1 LTLVHKNDTVRKAT
15 QTSFFETS
23 LQENIMQALI
33 YGIIFAIAIA
43 FDVGLGITAKE
54 SSAIDAATVQ
64 GFTDIKVT
72 DKIFMFTSWRGCGAR
87 DRARF
92 TVNAKNVQGKDV
104 QFYVC
109 TGFLK
114 GSTIRTM

>member
-1 LTLVHKNDTVRKAT
+1 MYKYGTIWEAVQAGLFK
-15 QTSFFETS
+15 TS
-23 LQENIMQALI
+23 LLENIMQVLV
-33 YGIIFAIAIA
+33 YGVIFAIAFA
-43 FDVGLGITAKE
+43 FDVGLGLSAKE

-72 DKIFMFTSWRGCGAR
+72 DKIFMFTSWRGCGTS

-92 TVNAKNVQGKDV
+92 TVNAKNAQGKDV